1 MGLELEV
8 ELASEV
14 LEVVEVVAPDVLPE
28 DVRSPVE
35 GPVLE
40 LVLDATWPALPA
52 FLSVPQ
58 AASER
63 TFRAMRSATRGD
75 VHRPKRREDKRR

>member
-1 MGLELEV
+1 MAVLEL

-14 LEVVEVVAPDVLPE
+14 EVLEVVAPDVLPE
-28 DVRSPVE
+28 DVGSPGE

-40 LVLDATWPALPA
+40 LVLDAAWPALA
-52 FLSVPQ
+52 AILSVPQ

-63 TFRAMRSATRGD
+63 TFRAMRRATRGH
-75 VHRPKRREDKRR
+75 VRRSERREYKRR